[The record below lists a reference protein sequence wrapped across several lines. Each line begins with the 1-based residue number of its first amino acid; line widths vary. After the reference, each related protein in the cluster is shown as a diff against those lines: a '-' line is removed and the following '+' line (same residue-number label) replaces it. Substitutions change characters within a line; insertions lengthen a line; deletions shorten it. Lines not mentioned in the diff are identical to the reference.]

1 MEELLWTYLHHQM
14 VLVLLVLLPLL
25 VLLLLVLLPLVLL
38 PLVLLPLVL
47 PVHQEVLH
55 NLRLGQLCL

>member
-14 VLVLLVLLPLL
+14 VLALLLLLVLLLPVQAPL
-25 VLLLLVLLPLVLL
+25 VLLLLVLLLVELA
-38 PLVLLPLVL
+38 
-47 PVHQEVLH
+47 HQEVLH

>member
-1 MEELLWTYLHHQM
+1 MQVLLQ
-14 VLVLLVLLPLL
+14 VLVLLPQVLLVLLPLL
-25 VLLLLVLLPLVLL
+25 VLLLLPVQA